1 MIGTNVIGHSD
12 STPTVYRSKMWDN
25 HIGLDKLSGLISAE
39 RTSCVF
45 LAAQQYPIGR
55 IPNLFAGSLKVID
68 IGGK

>member
-1 MIGTNVIGHSD
+1 
-12 STPTVYRSKMWDN
+12 MWDN